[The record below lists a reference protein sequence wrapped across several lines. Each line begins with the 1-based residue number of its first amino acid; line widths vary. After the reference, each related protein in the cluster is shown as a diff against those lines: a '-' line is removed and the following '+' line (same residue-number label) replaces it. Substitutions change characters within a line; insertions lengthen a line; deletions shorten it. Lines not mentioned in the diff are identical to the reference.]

1 MKGSLR
7 VRDGM
12 LYAVISYKNNL
23 GQYKQ
28 KWITTGLKERGNKRE
43 AQKILEAELEKFTL
57 PTIEENPQP
66 AQKNDEIFIDYIYD
80 YIKSK
85 EKELSPNVYQSY
97 MECWKIMKKHFGNK
111 LKLKDVT
118 YHHIENYYDYLKN
131 TRKNKNITIKHHAVI
146 LSPALRLAYR
156 DDLIAKNPNEFMP
169 KIKKEKSKM
178 EYYNKEELEKL
189 FEITDN
195 SPLKLIV
202 RVAAYYGFRRSEL
215 IGLKWD
221 AIDFKNKMITI
232 KHKVLYVDKK
242 FYLSD
247 TLKTTA
253 SHRTLPLLPEI
264 ERLLIERKEEIEKNK
279 ELFKKSYNH
288 KYDEYI
294 FVDDIGDLVNPDIV
308 SNRFRALLKRNH
320 LKRIRFHDLRHSCAS
335 LLVASKVPMKNIQE
349 WLGHSNFN
357 TTADVYSHL
366 DYSSKYESANALSKA
381 LSFDKTEN
389 EQSEEE
395 IDEDIEMLEKLLE
408 EKKKLKQKKADFEM

>member
-1 MKGSLR
+1 MKGSVR
-7 VRDGM
+7 VRNGT
-12 LYAVISYKNNL
+12 LYAVISYKDNL

-28 KWITTGLKERGNKRE
+28 KWISTGLKERGNKKQ
-43 AQKILEAELEKFTL
+43 AQKILETELEKFTL
-57 PTIEENPQP
+57 HPIEENPQP
-66 AQKNDEIFIDYIYD
+66 AQKNDIIFIDYIYD

-118 YHHIENYYDYLKN
+118 YHHIEDYYDYLKN

-156 DDLIAKNPNEFMP
+156 DDLIAKNPYEFMP

-178 EYYNKEELEKL
+178 QYYNKEELEKL
-189 FEITDN
+189 FEVTDK

-215 IGLKWD
+215 VGLKWD

-232 KHKVLYVDKK
+232 KHKVLHVNNK

-264 ERLLIERKEEIEKNK
+264 ESLLIERKEEIEKNK

-288 KYDEYI
+288 KYDEYV
-294 FVDDIGDLVNPDIV
+294 FVDDIGDLINPDII
-308 SNRFRALLKRNH
+308 SNRFRTLLRKNH
-320 LKRIRFHDLRHSCAS
+320 LKHIRFHDLRHSCAS

-381 LSFDKTEN
+381 LSFDKTE
-389 EQSEEE
+389 EKQSKEE
-395 IDEDIEMLEKLLE
+395 IDDDIEKLEKLLE
-408 EKKKLKQKKADFEM
+408 EKKKLKQKKKDFEM

>member
-1 MKGSLR
+1 MKGSVR
-7 VRDGM
+7 VRNGT
-12 LYAVISYKNNL
+12 LYAVISYKDNL

-28 KWITTGLKERGNKRE
+28 KWISTGLKERGNKKQ
-43 AQKILEAELEKFTL
+43 AQKILETELEKFTL
-57 PTIEENPQP
+57 HPIEENPQP
-66 AQKNDEIFIDYIYD
+66 AQKNDIIFIDYIYD

-118 YHHIENYYDYLKN
+118 YHHIEDYYDYLKN

-156 DDLIAKNPNEFMP
+156 DDLIAKNPYEFMP

-189 FEITDN
+189 FEVTDK

-215 IGLKWD
+215 VGLKWD

-232 KHKVLYVDKK
+232 KHKVLHVDNQ

-264 ERLLIERKEEIEKNK
+264 ESLLIERKEEIEKNK

-288 KYDEYI
+288 KFDEYV
-294 FVDDIGDLVNPDIV
+294 FVDDIGDLINPDII
-308 SNRFRALLKRNH
+308 SNRFRTLLRKNH
-320 LKRIRFHDLRHSCAS
+320 LKHIRFHDLRHSCAS

-381 LSFDKTEN
+381 LSFDKTE
-389 EQSEEE
+389 EKQSKEE
-395 IDEDIEMLEKLLE
+395 IDDDIEKLEKLLE
-408 EKKKLKQKKADFEM
+408 EKKKLKQKKKDFEM

>member
-1 MKGSLR
+1 MKGSLKIKR
-7 VRDGM
+7 GYF
-12 LYAVISYKNNL
+12 YAVINYKDNY
-23 GQYKQ
+23 GKYKQ
-28 KWITTGLKERGNKRE
+28 KWFNTGLKERGNKKE
-43 AQKILEAELEKFTL
+43 AQKILETELEKFTL
-57 PTIEENPQP
+57 PHIEENPQP
-66 AQKNDEIFIDYIYD
+66 AQKDDIIFIDYIYD

-118 YHHIENYYDYLKN
+118 YHHIEDYYDYLKN

-156 DDLIAKNPNEFMP
+156 DDFIAKNPYEFMP

-178 EYYNKEELEKL
+178 QYYNKEELEKL
-189 FEITDN
+189 FEVTDK

-215 IGLKWD
+215 VGLKWD

-232 KHKVLYVDKK
+232 KHKVLHVNNK

-253 SHRTLPLLPEI
+253 SHRILPLLPEI
-264 ERLLIERKEEIEKNK
+264 ESLLIERKEEIEKNK

-288 KYDEYI
+288 KYDEYV
-294 FVDDIGDLVNPDIV
+294 FVDDIGDLINPDII
-308 SNRFRALLKRNH
+308 SNRFRTLLRKNH
-320 LKRIRFHDLRHSCAS
+320 LKHIRFHDLRHSCAS

-366 DYSSKYESANALSKA
+366 DYSSKYESANVLSKA
-381 LSFDKTEN
+381 LSFNKTE
-389 EQSEEE
+389 EKQSEEE
-395 IDEDIEMLEKLLE
+395 IDDDIEKLEKLLE
-408 EKKKLKQKKADFEM
+408 EKKKLKQKKKDFEM

>member
-1 MKGSLR
+1 MKGSVR
-7 VRDGM
+7 VRNGT
-12 LYAVISYKNNL
+12 LYAVISYKDNL

-28 KWITTGLKERGNKRE
+28 KWISTGLKERGNKKQ
-43 AQKILEAELEKFTL
+43 AQKILETELEKFTL
-57 PTIEENPQP
+57 HPIEENPQP
-66 AQKNDEIFIDYIYD
+66 AQKNDIIFIDYIYD

-97 MECWKIMKKHFGNK
+97 MECWKIMKKHFGNR

-118 YHHIENYYDYLKN
+118 YHHIEDYYDYLKN

-156 DDLIAKNPNEFMP
+156 DDLIAKNPYEFMP

-189 FEITDN
+189 FEVTDK

-215 IGLKWD
+215 VGLKWD

-232 KHKVLYVDKK
+232 KHKVLHVDNQ

-264 ERLLIERKEEIEKNK
+264 ENLLIERKEEIEKNK

-288 KYDEYI
+288 KYDEYV
-294 FVDDIGDLVNPDIV
+294 FVDDIGDLINPDII
-308 SNRFRALLKRNH
+308 SNRFRTLLRKNH
-320 LKRIRFHDLRHSCAS
+320 LKHIRFHDLRHSCAS

-381 LSFDKTEN
+381 LSFNRTE
-389 EQSEEE
+389 EKQSEEE
-395 IDEDIEMLEKLLE
+395 IDDDIEKLEKLLE
-408 EKKKLKQKKADFEM
+408 EKKKLQQKKKDFEM